1 MRLPWAGRGIG
12 RGAAVI
18 CFALAGSHGHKH
30 ILQSCGREGR
40 SALGEALEKEL
51 FRGEKSRLGKLRII
65 NEVWKIVKFLLKK
78 VAEKFGGKEK
88 SA

>member
-1 MRLPWAGRGIG
+1 
-12 RGAAVI
+12 
-18 CFALAGSHGHKH
+18 
-30 ILQSCGREGR
+30 
-40 SALGEALEKEL
+40 
-51 FRGEKSRLGKLRII
+51 LGKLWII